1 MIDRLAASSVRR
13 PSALRSLPVLASETG
28 LAVPTLTQLVSF
40 LRLAGIVKQRSRG
53 GGLALTRPAS
63 EISLLDVIHA
73 IDGHTLWRRCLLG
86 LPECTDAAP
95 CPVHSTWKA
104 ARTALE
110 KHLEG
115 QSIADLTRALKKRR
129 RLGRGRR
136 RSRRR
141 GLRPGPK

>member
-13 PSALRSLPVLASETG
+13 PSAVRSLPVLAAETG
-28 LAVPTLTQLVSF
+28 LALPTLTQLVSF
-40 LRLAGIVKQRSRG
+40 LRLAGIVRQRGRG
-53 GGLALTRPAS
+53 GGLALTHPAS

-95 CPVHSTWKA
+95 CPVHPAWKA
-104 ARTALE
+104 ARAALE

-115 QSIADLTRALKKRR
+115 QSVADLTRALTKRR
-129 RLGRGRR
+129 RLR

-141 GLRPGPK
+141 STR